1 MSTIETVSDDT
12 GPAAGPRMPNTPR
25 PEAGAPVAAAPAAA
39 DVGRRA
45 VLVPVLTAVI
55 VALVGGAFLLGVTGF
70 NALRD
75 DMNAGFARIDE
86 RFAQID
92 ARFTQID
99 ARFVQVDARSDALDA
114 KIESQIGMLRDDMNE
129 GFASVNAI
137 LLDHTDR
144 LARLEA
150 AAGLPRSVESVD
162 PARSV
167 SP

>member
-12 GPAAGPRMPNTPR
+12 GPAAGPRRPRTPR
-25 PEAGAPVAAAPAAA
+25 SGEGAPVAAAQAAA

-45 VLVPVLTAVI
+45 VLVPLLAAAI
-55 VALVGGAFLLGVTGF
+55 VALVGGMFLFAVTGF

-75 DMNAGFARIDE
+75 DMNALRNDMNALRDDVNAGFARVDD
-86 RFAQID
+86 RFAQ
-92 ARFTQID
+92 
-99 ARFVQVDARSDALDA
+99 VDA
-114 KIESQIGMLRDDMNE
+114 QIGMLRDDMND
-129 GFASVNAI
+129 GFARVDAV

-150 AAGLPRSVESVD
+150 AAGLPRGAEPVD